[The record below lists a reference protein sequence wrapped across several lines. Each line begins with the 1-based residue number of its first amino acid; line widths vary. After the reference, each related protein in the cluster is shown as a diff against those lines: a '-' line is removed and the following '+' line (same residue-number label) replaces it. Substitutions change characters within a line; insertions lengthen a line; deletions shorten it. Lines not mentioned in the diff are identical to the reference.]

1 MAEQG
6 LPGPD
11 DPYARSDY
19 RRLIAWRSRSEREG
33 PFLTQLLE
41 RAPDR
46 SVLDVG
52 CGSGEH
58 IAFFARSGARA
69 VGLDRSETMLEQ
81 AREHEERGEG
91 RFVLGDAIRAASVLS
106 AEPPFGMAI
115 CLGNTVPHIL
125 EEDELRSVVESLCE
139 LLLPGGLFLL
149 QILNY
154 RRLIGQDIRH
164 LPVNVRSEDGA
175 KEVVFLRLLKNESRE
190 RILFFPTTL
199 VLDPTSDEPVSVARS
214 RRVELRPWVAA
225 DLRPI
230 FESRGFRVSEYGDM
244 QGGPYDE
251 TESHDLVLVASRE
264 RS

>member
-1 MAEQG
+1 
-6 LPGPD
+6 
-11 DPYARSDY
+11 
-19 RRLIAWRSRSEREG
+19 
-33 PFLTQLLE
+33 
-41 RAPDR
+41 
-46 SVLDVG
+46 
-52 CGSGEH
+52 
-58 IAFFARSGARA
+58 
-69 VGLDRSETMLEQ
+69 MLEQ